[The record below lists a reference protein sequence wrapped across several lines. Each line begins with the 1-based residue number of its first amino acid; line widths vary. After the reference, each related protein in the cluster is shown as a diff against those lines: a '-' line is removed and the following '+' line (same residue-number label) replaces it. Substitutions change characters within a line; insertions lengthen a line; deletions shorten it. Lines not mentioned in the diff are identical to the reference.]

1 MLAKPTRRTSTR
13 SHTSVPYPP
22 LKLNSSPSL
31 SLSLSLALL
40 PALEKVG
47 NIGASALGEL
57 SVLATANTVEVVG
70 KVEVVEQRVA
80 IDGELDR
87 RPCFALL
94 NLLGR
99 LYSTAD

>member
-1 MLAKPTRRTSTR
+1 MLAKPTRRTRTR
-13 SHTSVPYPP
+13 FHTSVHYPP
-22 LKLNSSPSL
+22 LKLYGSPAL
-31 SLSLSLALL
+31 CLALL

-47 NIGASALGEL
+47 NIGASALSEL

-99 LYSTAD
+99 LHSTGD

>member
-1 MLAKPTRRTSTR
+1 MLAKPTRRTRTR
-13 SHTSVPYPP
+13 FHTSVHYPP
-22 LKLNSSPSL
+22 LKLYGSPAL
-31 SLSLSLALL
+31 CLALALL

-47 NIGASALGEL
+47 NIGASALSEL

-99 LYSTAD
+99 LYSTGD